1 MRPESGGSN
10 GIVYYSILDTN
21 QPYSKKNSQPGEAT
35 ENRLPQYSEIR
46 NIILLSPIRSRLKVV
61 FAEGKKKESKESIA
75 NILQPEN

>member
-46 NIILLSPIRSRLKVV
+46 NIIRSRLKVV